1 MKRLAWPL
9 LLFLASF
16 FPLWFAGASLVRAG
30 PAALEAV
37 LSGEPVAV
45 VRIGFG
51 GVEAFTTPDD
61 GMQRGGGRGR
71 RGRVDWLPPLAA
83 GLLLALGLR
92 QPLVGLFAACVGF
105 AAMQN
110 SVLWLLFG
118 GVTRNWMRTASVI
131 VCLGVVVTGLRRML
145 GAVSAPGRLDR
156 LILLTVGFGLPV
168 VAANAGRVPL
178 AVAAGIAILMGSV
191 RPAGEAMRSAPG
203 WRLVVAAVCVS
214 AVLAG
219 GIYAAQIQKRTAAAS
234 DAHAVPAAHTVFF
247 QKGVNLTAEYPD
259 GYDSERIVR
268 LLDELKKFGVAAVAL
283 VPYGFSAPGSGT
295 VQFGGGNTMEGDDA
309 IAAVAA
315 QAHQRGMRV
324 FLKPQLWVGRGY
336 PGDLEY
342 PEAGLR
348 ARWFGEYGKFVDH
361 YAAQAARIRADLF
374 AVGVEFGKLSQYER
388 EWRELIARARRGY
401 RGPVTYGANFGPEF
415 ERIRFWDAVDYI
427 GLNNYYPLPDDLK
440 TDAVVA
446 RVEAVE
452 RRFGKPV
459 IFAEAG
465 FPSVEGANREPWAEP
480 NRALSLDAQARCYEA
495 VFRAFYGKPWFQGM
509 YWWKVGTNG
518 FGGVRDTSDTPWR
531 KPAMDV
537 VGRWYREG
545 GR

>member
-1 MKRLAWPL
+1 MKRLARPL

-16 FPLWFAGASLVRAG
+16 FPLWFTGASLVRAG

-51 GVEAFTTPDD
+51 GVEAFTAPVDD
-61 GMQRGGGRGR
+61 GMPQGGGGRR
-71 RGRVDWLPPLAA
+71 VRVDWLAPVAA
-83 GLLLALGLR
+83 VLVLALWRR
-92 QPLVGLFAACVGF
+92 QPLAGLFAACVGF

-110 SVLWLLFG
+110 SVLWLVFA
-118 GVTRNWMRTASVI
+118 GVTRNWMRTALVI

-145 GAVSAPGRLDR
+145 GAVSAPGRWDR
-156 LILLTVGFGLPV
+156 LILLAVGFGLPV
-168 VAANAGRVPL
+168 AAANGGRAPL
-178 AVAAGIAILMGSV
+178 SVAAGIAILMAAV
-191 RPAGEAMRSAPG
+191 RPAGEAMRSAAG
-203 WRLVVAAVCVS
+203 WRTVMAGACVS
-214 AVLAG
+214 AILVG
-219 GIYAAQIQKRTAAAS
+219 GIYAAQAQKRAAAAS
-234 DAHAVPAAHTVFF
+234 DAHATPAARAVFF

-259 GYDSERIVR
+259 GYDSERIAR
-268 LLDELKKFGVAAVAL
+268 LLDELKKFSVTAVAL
-283 VPYGFSAPGSGT
+283 VPYGFSGPGSGT

-309 IAAVAA
+309 IAAVAS

-348 ARWFGEYGKFVDH
+348 ARWFGQYGTFVDH
-361 YAAQAARIRADLF
+361 YAALATRVRADLF

-401 RGPVTYGANFGPEF
+401 AGPLTYAANFGPEF
-415 ERIRFWDAVDYI
+415 EGIRFWDAVDYI

-440 TDAVVA
+440 TDEIVA

-459 IFAEAG
+459 IFTEAG

-480 NRALSLDAQARCYEA
+480 NRALSPDAQARCYEA
-495 VFRAFYGKPWFQGM
+495 VFRAFYRKPWFQGM

-518 FGGVRDTSDTPWR
+518 FGGVRDTSNTPWR

-537 VGRWYREG
+537 VGRWYRKGE
-545 GR
+545 R